1 MVLKDK
7 FKIIIFFVTCFLIL
21 SIIVLFPKTNAQDLR
36 KMHEK
41 ELTQTLTQYSDIH
54 SNEWQ
59 QFKDKHITIVF
70 WHHLEADSTNK
81 VFLQEIINKFNKKY
95 PNITVKEEFKG
106 NWGAIDKNINIA
118 LPANNEPNLI
128 VSYPDF
134 LVNFYES
141 GKLVPLDDFI
151 ESRNE
156 DIKLFDEKDEKKEH
170 FYPLFEEE
178 SQITLGEGKDKAK
191 KWYSLPFYKSI
202 ELMFYNQTYFK
213 SLRDNKNVEKGD
225 LDELKKLIDDKGKI
239 KPFDE
244 QGKINKQFITWEDMK
259 RLCEIIKKI
268 DPQKVPICYD
278 SESNLFIVSSEQ
290 RKITYVEKP
299 DSDSKLGVYF
309 DNSDSKQM
317 IKEFKQ
323 DFIDKGYLTTHL
335 LSGEK
340 YIDSLF
346 CDQKIL
352 MHINSSKGFEY
363 LSKANFEVGVT
374 ACPYWNQGKNGS
386 SGQRK
391 ALQQGANVNL
401 FYKKDKDEV
410 LASWLFLKHLVSQ
423 DTSNALFEQKSTFPM
438 RPGYVDEKKIEKYKT
453 DIKNQDQTPKT
464 QEEKK
469 ELLRKKVLCF
479 IFDER
484 KQEYDTKQ
492 PVYFF
497 SPVFQRSYIARIV
510 VNKLVVECF
519 LEKELD
525 KNIDKLFKLAQEQ
538 ALS

>member
-7 FKIIIFFVTCFLIL
+7 FKIIIFFATCFLIL

-36 KMHEK
+36 KMHEE
-41 ELTQTLTQYSDIH
+41 ELEKTLEQYFDIN
-54 SNEWQ
+54 SPSWQ

-81 VFLQEIINKFNKKY
+81 AFLQEIIKKFNKKY

-141 GKLVPLDDFI
+141 GKLVPLDSFI
-151 ESRNE
+151 GSNNT
-156 DIKLFDEKDEKKEH
+156 DIKLFDDKDKEEKR

-178 SQITLGEGKDKAK
+178 SQITLGEGKDKSK

-202 ELMFYNQTYFK
+202 ELMFYNQTYFA
-213 SLRDNKNVEKGD
+213 SLKNNKNIKKED
-225 LDELKKLIDDKGKI
+225 LPWLEQLINDKGKL
-239 KPFDE
+239 
-244 QGKINKQFITWEDMK
+244 KQSITWKDMK
-259 RLCEIIKKI
+259 KLCEIIKKI
-268 DPQKVPICYD
+268 APQKIPICYD

-299 DSDSKLGVYF
+299 DIDSKLGVYF
-309 DNSDSKQM
+309 NNSDSQHM
-317 IKEFKQ
+317 IQEFKQ

-374 ACPYWNQGKNGS
+374 ACPYWEKGKNE

-410 LASWLFLKHLVSQ
+410 LASWLFLKHLVSRE
-423 DTSNALFEQKSTFPM
+423 TSDALFEQKSTFPM
-438 RPGYVDEKKIEKYKT
+438 RPSYVNTTKIEKYKE
-453 DIKNQDQTPKT
+453 DIDKSSSIQFENSTEQTQK
-464 QEEKK
+464 EKK

-479 IFDER
+479 MFDER
-484 KQEYDTKQ
+484 KEEDKTKQ
-492 PVYFF
+492 SVYFF

-525 KNIDKLFKLAQEQ
+525 KNIKKLFELAQEQ